1 MSDSQFSIKLPTSVQ
16 YPKTWINS
24 TFSLSTRDS
33 HSTQFILD
41 CTSNNLPP
49 ECITVFIV
57 FIHNCLPCQDC
68 YIVRY
73 NCRNQRIFVWC
84 TLWLVTG
91 PGVSDVMMTC
101 MIWQYIVIVIV
112 TLVNIMCICPVNML
126 FQITELIV
134 TMVQWL
140 LITVTVIFSK
150 QNLNLLP

>member
-1 MSDSQFSIKLPTSVQ
+1 MTQLTIMSDSQFSIKLPTSVQ

-68 YIVRY
+68 YIV
-73 NCRNQRIFVWC
+73 NKTKLQKPKNF
-84 TLWLVTG
+84 
-91 PGVSDVMMTC
+91 
-101 MIWQYIVIVIV
+101 
-112 TLVNIMCICPVNML
+112 
-126 FQITELIV
+126 FQIIQYRSFVMYIMTSDWPGCVRCNDDLYD
-134 TMVQWL
+134 M
-140 LITVTVIFSK
+140 TVHSHSNSHTSQHYVYLSSKYVISD
-150 QNLNLLP
+150 N